1 MLRVFELGP
10 ATTKSRTICKIPY
23 FKKNNKKLN
32 LKEYLNLPY
41 LYHHAEFINEE
52 LDFVEN
58 SSEELYAAIKE
69 YYDLIYNHNKVN
81 LSLNQKQ
88 LEFNKLL
95 LDRLSQMYFKKD
107 KDLDSFYRKYWL
119 LRWVKSNKGSYCSTF
134 LDKYF

>member
-1 MLRVFELGP
+1 MLCKDIKFQSFMG
-10 ATTKSRTICKIPY
+10 ATSEEVCS
-23 FKKNNKKLN
+23 NK

-134 LDKYF
+134 LDKYS